1 MGAVRFSPGP
11 RTASHSH
18 ALGQAL
24 HVTEGLGVVQT
35 RDGQVL
41 TMHPGDTVV
50 SPAGEGHWHGAL
62 DRFMTHLVQLFLSVR
77 TVEWHLRQIFT
88 KLDIGSRVHRRLDHA
103 RRDGVDPDAARGVLD
118 PAWVAKVAVSRSPS
132 SARWASSSA
141 SRS

>member
-1 MGAVRFSPGP
+1 MVGDGVASTLRMGAVPFSPGA

-24 HVTEGLGVVQT
+24 HVTEGLDVVQT

-50 SPAGEGHWHGAL
+50 SPAGEGHRHGAL

-77 TVEWHLRQIFT
+77 TVQWHPRKIFT
-88 KLDIGSRVHRRLDHA
+88 RPDIGSRRELRGALSA
-103 RRDGVDPDAARGVLD
+103 LGLPDPRA
-118 PAWVAKVAVSRSPS
+118 
-132 SARWASSSA
+132 
-141 SRS
+141 